1 MDDGAG
7 HVNAPNQTDL
17 ASRLV
22 FRAVLFAS
30 RQIWRAC
37 SSHLNQTCMRED
49 LLPILRGGI
58 EFYMRAPSDL
68 NGTLTPRG
76 PVHRAVYHDT
86 AGKMHL
92 RMPSYSLV
100 RPKSL
105 PARWCSRVLLMRGLR
120 SFGGRGRSFS
130 ISCSRTSVSRVAI
143 SPSAKAATD
152 PSSCCLC
159 RTPRPARAL

>member
-7 HVNAPNQTDL
+7 HVDAPNETDL
-17 ASRLV
+17 ASLLV

-58 EFYMRAPSDL
+58 EFYMRAPFDL

-76 PVHRAVYHDT
+76 PIHRAVYHDA
-86 AGKMHL
+86 AGRMHL

-100 RPKSL
+100 RAKTPWC
-105 PARWCSRVLLMRGLR
+105 ARVC
-120 SFGGRGRSFS
+120 
-130 ISCSRTSVSRVAI
+130 
-143 SPSAKAATD
+143 
-152 PSSCCLC
+152 
-159 RTPRPARAL
+159 

>member
-7 HVNAPNQTDL
+7 HMNVPNQTDL
-17 ASRLV
+17 ASLLV

-58 EFYMRAPSDL
+58 EFYMRAPFDL

-76 PVHRAVYHDT
+76 PIHRAVYHDA
-86 AGKMHL
+86 AG
-92 RMPSYSLV
+92 RIPV
-100 RPKSL
+100 
-105 PARWCSRVLLMRGLR
+105 PAPQQTRGSRQSQTFFTQISSQSVILEKCSVTNLQ
-120 SFGGRGRSFS
+120 
-130 ISCSRTSVSRVAI
+130 C
-143 SPSAKAATD
+143 AA
-152 PSSCCLC
+152 SSKTC
-159 RTPRPARAL
+159 R